1 MIGSIQGYSPSFKA
15 AQLNILATSDNHGNF
30 LTWPLLAQTVENN
43 KKDIFQKAEEDST
56 LNLLAINGDWF
67 INPSKNGFITDPDAN
82 SGKLQFSILN
92 QFIDFVRKQAGKDA
106 KFDTVYTMGN
116 HDLDAGDSFMYNVMR
131 KAKMNT
137 LITNVDV
144 ENSPGIQKVLN
155 KTDKVTKS
163 KVYSI
168 PDDKNPYL
176 EHKVLLLGV
185 TIPSMKFYNP
195 GLLKDM
201 RFFDDCNKK
210 DANLKEEDLLNT
222 FNAVKEEVEKFKEEN
237 PKGAVIVM
245 SHTGAPISKMIKK
258 HVPEIDVILNGHDH
272 KNLTSLI
279 GSTNIDSLGKDNEII
294 KAFSLK
300 FDDDGDLEKEV
311 NTYVSKAT
319 STEKLDKNPINT
331 HMRELLAEDL
341 KPLVS
346 VTDISGSEAELPYN
360 ELEVRS
366 KNSYLAN
373 YLTSAVKR
381 SVRKLTG
388 ENDVIVGIQSS
399 IIRGG
404 LKNDS
409 NNLAIMKI
417 FDGVSEDL
425 SNVKIGALSGEE
437 LVGLITE
444 NVKSNLKNPKRNTLI
459 QWSDIKIN
467 RTLISDIV
475 EGKSKK
481 DFSDAI
487 QVRNNITNEF
497 EPINLNKKYKI
508 AIGEKFLVKD
518 DIEWP
523 GRIRDRFVSLDRTY
537 DKLLRSYISSDEIN
551 YQLKVT
557 PKTKENRI
565 Y

>member
-1 MIGSIQGYSPSFKA
+1 MRINTIFAIIVKKFLKTFRIPLALLYQEPCWMNRNSSNSGYCPFSRRK
-15 AQLNILATSDNHGNF
+15 LIKKTME
-30 LTWPLLAQTVENN
+30 ENN
-43 KKDIFQKAEEDST
+43 NDS
-56 LNLLAINGDWF
+56 
-67 INPSKNGFITDPDAN
+67 
-82 SGKLQFSILN
+82 
-92 QFIDFVRKQAGKDA
+92 FVRA
-106 KFDTVYTMGN
+106 V
-116 HDLDAGDSFMYNVMR
+116 DSIVN
-131 KAKMNT
+131 A
-137 LITNVDV
+137 ITIYIFAV
-144 ENSPGIQKVLN
+144 
-155 KTDKVTKS
+155 KS
-163 KVYSI
+163 SFALARFLGY
-168 PDDKNPYL
+168 YL
-176 EHKVLLLGV
+176 ELIFG
-185 TIPSMKFYNP
+185 N
-195 GLLKDM
+195 
-201 RFFDDCNKK
+201 
-210 DANLKEEDLLNT
+210 
-222 FNAVKEEVEKFKEEN
+222 VKIIE
-237 PKGAVIVM
+237 
-245 SHTGAPISKMIKK
+245 TTSK
-258 HVPEIDVILNGHDH
+258 
-272 KNLTSLI
+272 
-279 GSTNIDSLGKDNEII
+279 
-294 KAFSLK
+294 
-300 FDDDGDLEKEV
+300 
-311 NTYVSKAT
+311 
-319 STEKLDKNPINT
+319 
-331 HMRELLAEDL
+331 
-341 KPLVS
+341 
-346 VTDISGSEAELPYN
+346 SEMYEQLF
-360 ELEVRS
+360 R
-366 KNSYLAN
+366 
-373 YLTSAVKR
+373 
-381 SVRKLTG
+381 TG

-404 LKNDS
+404 LKNGS

-444 NVKSNLKNPKRNTLI
+444 NIKSNLKNPKRNTLI

>member
-67 INPSKNGFITDPDAN
+67 INPSKNGFITDPDAS

-444 NVKSNLKNPKRNTLI
+444 NIKSNLKNPKRNTLI

>member
-30 LTWPLLAQTVENN
+30 LSWPLLAQTVENN

-67 INPSKNGFITDPDAN
+67 INPSKNGFITDPSAD

-92 QFIDFVRKQAGKDA
+92 QFIDFVHKQAGKDA

-366 KNSYLAN
+366 KNSHLAN

-404 LKNDS
+404 LKNGS

-425 SNVKIGALSGEE
+425 SNVKIGTLSGEE

>member
-30 LTWPLLAQTVENN
+30 LSWPLLAQTVENN

-67 INPSKNGFITDPDAN
+67 INPSKNGFITDPNAN

-92 QFIDFVRKQAGKDA
+92 QFIDFVHRQVGKYA

-144 ENSPGIQKVLN
+144 ENSPGIQKVLK
-155 KTDKVTKS
+155 KTNKVTKS

-201 RFFDDCNKK
+201 QFFDDCNKK
-210 DANLKEEDLLNT
+210 DANLREEDLLNT
-222 FNAVKEEVEKFKEEN
+222 FNAVKEEVDKFKEEN

-272 KNLTSLI
+272 KNLTSLV

-300 FDDDGDLEKEV
+300 FDDDGDLEKDV

-319 STEKLDKNPINT
+319 STEKLDKNPINL
-331 HMRELLAEDL
+331 HMKELLAEDL

-346 VTDISGSEAELPYN
+346 VTDISGAEAELPYN

-381 SVRKLTG
+381 SVRRLTG
-388 ENDVIVGIQSS
+388 EKDVIVGIQSS

-404 LKNDS
+404 LKNGS

-425 SNVKIGALSGEE
+425 SNIKIGALSGEE

-459 QWSDIKIN
+459 QWSDIQIN

-481 DFSDAI
+481 DFSEAI
-487 QVRNNITNEF
+487 KVRDSITNEF
-497 EPINLNKKYKI
+497 GPIDLHKKYKI

-537 DKLLRSYISSDEIN
+537 DKLLRSYISSDDVN

-565 Y
+565 F